1 MLASLT
7 ETRKRSLPAVYYPI
21 RTPLRPAPETLVTLV
36 QPQTNGRRH
45 PYGSPFSGEPKCGKF
60 PTPDSRSRWVLLPAA
75 KRRSRA
81 AMPQAGGGDSNLD
94 QPGENNTSDTDSR
107 VPGSFLSL
115 PTRGIT
121 STPPI
126 SAAHPRTALCGR
138 RCDPPPATPPARSS
152 AHRPTESVQTNQSS
166 GS

>member
-1 MLASLT
+1 MLVSLT
-7 ETRKRSLPAVYYPI
+7 ETRKRLLPAVYYPI
-21 RTPLRPAPETLVTLV
+21 RNPLRPAPETLVTLV

-45 PYGSPFSGEPKCGKF
+45 PYGSRFSGEPKCGKF
-60 PTPDSRSRWVLLPAA
+60 PTPDRDGTFFQPRSGDRVEPRKPVA
-75 KRRSRA
+75 
-81 AMPQAGGGDSNLD
+81 GDSNLD
-94 QPGENNTSDTDSR
+94 QPGENNTSDTHSR
-107 VPGSFLSL
+107 VPASFLSL

-126 SAAHPRTALCGR
+126 SAAHPRTALCGT
-138 RCDPPPATPPARSS
+138 RCDLPPATPPARSS